1 MEKVLL
7 PNYGFVK
14 TKLPK
19 NIYSSVLK
27 ECLNMKGKEEF
38 TSGLTEPGVTKHYYV
53 KDNLDFDQIIWEFGD
68 NVNPDWIHISYIN
81 ANENRGKCLKA
92 KRIGIC

>member
-38 TSGLTEPGVTKHYYV
+38 TSGLTEPGVTMFRCMNTTEFY
-53 KDNLDFDQIIWEFGD
+53 LIIFG
-68 NVNPDWIHISYIN
+68 
-81 ANENRGKCLKA
+81 
-92 KRIGIC
+92 